1 MPLDPLTDAR
11 ATVAM
16 RTEDLRIARKHHG
29 EALERGDAPS
39 VESSGRWVSH
49 LEGELDAA
57 TSALT
62 ELEQAAELPAEPAT
76 HWFGTPR
83 YSED

>member
-1 MPLDPLTDAR
+1 
-11 ATVAM
+11 
-16 RTEDLRIARKHHG
+16 
-29 EALERGDAPS
+29 